1 MAKLLFGAIVADA
14 RNKVGGVV
22 FSRNIYGAYLK
33 TKASPA
39 EATSAAAAQ
48 STASISASAKTWGSA
63 LTQEQRDAWIALAA
77 ATPVLDVFGN
87 TQHLTGIAT
96 FVKVNRELKL
106 IGQAQIKDPPA
117 NFTTMNIGAVTP
129 TFTLG
134 PPYLLKLTV
143 TNTPADP
150 YQLVVCASTMLTPG
164 KKLPKANKIPFVQ
177 AFAKGAT
184 SPFDFTDFWNAK
196 YVKLPLFGMIA
207 VAAYAV
213 NSTNGAAGPRAAALL
228 PIT

>member
-1 MAKLLFGAIVADA
+1 MAKLLFGAIVSDA

-22 FSRNIYGAYLK
+22 FSRNAYGAYLK
-33 TKASPA
+33 HKTSPG
-39 EATSAAAAQ
+39 SAKTAA
-48 STASISASAKTWGSA
+48 STASTTSFSATSKTWGSA
-63 LTQEQRDAWIALAA
+63 LTQDQRDAWIALAA
-77 ATPVLDVFGN
+77 ATTVLDVFN
-87 TQHLTGIAT
+87 NPQHLSGIAT

-106 IGQAQIKDPPA
+106 IGATQIKDPPP
-117 NFTTMNIGAVTP
+117 NLTPMDIGAITP

-164 KKLPKANKIPFVQ
+164 KKVPKPNRVPFVQ
-177 AFAKGAT
+177 AFAKGAA

-196 YVKLPLFGMIA
+196 YVALPLFGMIA

-213 NSTNGAAGPRAAALL
+213 GSTNGAAGPRYSVLL